1 MKKYRKK
8 PVVIEAIQ
16 FNGKNFNEVCN
27 FMGEIPAQEL
37 NPNYNGDISTNGD
50 YLSGLYIET
59 LGGKMFANIGDYIIK
74 GINGEFYPCKPDIF
88 LRTYNEV
95 AEEKIWNQAEE
106 VAFELL
112 SKSFYNGAK
121 WALNNQWHDLI
132 KNPNDLPDFKI
143 YDWVLVTFRDN
154 KDGVPHIAEYR
165 NGVWNTFESYN
176 GYWSSVKEVLGDAIA
191 WMPMPEFKIKEE

>member
-1 MKKYRKK
+1 MEENKIKEAAEKYMKSD
-8 PVVIEAIQ
+8 
-16 FNGKNFNEVCN
+16 
-27 FMGEIPAQEL
+27 EL
-37 NPNYNGDISTNGD
+37 RYFQD
-50 YLSGLYIET
+50 
-59 LGGKMFANIGDYIIK
+59 
-74 GINGEFYPCKPDIF
+74 PCDLDVKD
-88 LRTYNEV
+88 
-95 AEEKIWNQAEE
+95 
-106 VAFELL
+106 AFIA
-112 SKSFYNGAK
+112 GAK